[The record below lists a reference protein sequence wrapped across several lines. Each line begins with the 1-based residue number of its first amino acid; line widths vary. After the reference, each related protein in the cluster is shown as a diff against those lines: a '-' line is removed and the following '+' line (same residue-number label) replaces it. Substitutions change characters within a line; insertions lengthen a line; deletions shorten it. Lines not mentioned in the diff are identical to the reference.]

1 MLPDLRATILGPPA
15 DWGEEKLRVPAFVCL
30 PIARQGL
37 GVPFLASVALH
48 ALIGLS
54 LPWVVR
60 SLPPDADRVF
70 QAQFGPSLRAAL
82 VLRMPNRI
90 YLPVQGVPLDDAH
103 SAARLGQRGGRPP
116 TKEDPSAKGPSV
128 ARPQGQTRS
137 RTILVQPGKPIA
149 DDLRTRNL
157 PSLLYLSESRTPAPP
172 VPVDP
177 SVHTQQEP
185 PQKAAPITP
194 HGATSPEPPPA
205 RSPGPLLAD
214 STPQPLALPSLP
226 LPSAWSM
233 VSHGAGSDGAENPAH
248 ETQSASGADV
258 AVVSIAD
265 AVPQPQQ
272 LVEIPPVNQP
282 QAARGPHPPGSP
294 PELPGEGRL
303 TAPAVRSIVP
313 PTRERHSAPPAGKGD
328 PRGTLAGENQH
339 LRAGAQRAGKPLEP
353 QARAGTPGQA
363 RMLKTSLG
371 MLEVLELPNGTQQVK
386 FPPAGSFDIVIVE
399 STPSD
404 AIPDAGRLLTGRPVQ
419 TVFLTLGT
427 GQDWILKYCLPAAGS
442 SSGQAGM
449 VVTLG
454 RQPRVDPPFI
464 QQAFIPPQKVGQT
477 TQPALFQGVLGANG
491 RFVHLRPVL
500 DADFQPQPELLQYLE
515 QWQFRPAKVDGVPGD
530 VEVLL
535 LIPPFIRP

>member
-30 PIARQGL
+30 PIARQGR
-37 GVPFLASVALH
+37 GVPFLASAALH

-54 LPWVVR
+54 LPWLVR
-60 SLPPDADRVF
+60 SLPPDADIVF
-70 QAQFGPSLRAAL
+70 QTRFRPSLQAVL

-90 YLPVQGVPLDDAH
+90 YLPVKSVPFDDAH
-103 SAARLGQRGGRPP
+103 SAARLGERGGVPAAKEEPP
-116 TKEDPSAKGPSV
+116 ARGSSV
-128 ARPQGQTRS
+128 ARPQGQTKS
-137 RTILVQPGKPIA
+137 RTILLQPAMPIA

-157 PSLLYLSESRTPAPP
+157 PSLLYMSDSKRPAPQ

-185 PQKAAPITP
+185 PQEAAPITP
-194 HGATSPEPPPA
+194 HGTTSPEPPPA
-205 RSPGPLLAD
+205 RPPSPVLAD
-214 STPQPLALPSLP
+214 STPKALALPSLP

-233 VSHGAGSDGAENPAH
+233 VSHGAGSEGAENPAH
-248 ETQSASGADV
+248 ETQSASGAEV
-258 AVVSIAD
+258 AVVSIAPT
-265 AVPQPQQ
+265 VPQPQQ

-282 QAARGPHPPGSP
+282 RAPGGSHPSGSSA
-294 PELPGEGRL
+294 ELPGESKL
-303 TAPAVRSIVP
+303 TAPAVSLIVP
-313 PTRERHSAPPAGKGD
+313 PTREGHSAPPVGNGG
-328 PRGTLAGENQH
+328 PRGMLAGENQH
-339 LRAGAQRAGKPLEP
+339 LRAEAQRAGKPLEP
-353 QARAGTPGQA
+353 QGRAGTAGQA
-363 RMLKTSLG
+363 RLLKTSLG

-404 AIPDAGRLLTGRPVQ
+404 AIPEAGRLLTGRPVQ

-464 QQAFIPPQKVGQT
+464 QQAFIPPQKVVQT
-477 TQPALFQGVLGANG
+477 TRPALFQGVLGANG
-491 RFVHLRPVL
+491 RFVHLRPVQ
-500 DADFQPQPELLQYLE
+500 DSDFQPQPELLQYLE
-515 QWQFRPAKVDGVPGD
+515 QWQFRPATVDGVPGD

-535 LIPPFIRP
+535 LVPPFIRP